1 MYIKDLISLALIL
14 DGFYLFCSS
23 LNNLPLRFYNQLIY
37 EFSGFLIKSCS
48 MNLFALYVCSVAQL
62 CLTLCN
68 PMDCCQPGFSAHGV
82 LQARILEEVAILSSR
97 GSSWPRD
104 HTLVSCIAGRFFIVW
119 TTEPYSSPKGLRL
132 NLASSVSNSC
142 VIYTEQDMN

>member
-23 LNNLPLRFYNQLIY
+23 LNNLPLRSYNQLIY

-68 PMDCCQPGFSAHGV
+68 PMDCCQLGSSVHGI
-82 LQARILEEVAILSSR
+82 LQVRILEWLPFPPP
-97 GSSWPRD
+97 GDLPNP
-104 HTLVSCIAGRFFIVW
+104 TLPGRFFI
-119 TTEPYSSPKGLRL
+119 TEPPGKPPGKSPG
-132 NLASSVSNSC
+132 SPQNSFRH
-142 VIYTEQDMN
+142 ILTRKRSW